1 MQADYIKTIIGKL
14 DELPYKAI
22 LFDGEWGIGKSYAI
36 NEALEAND
44 NVCRISMF
52 GLHDAGQIYHEVLF
66 QLALKNSLGGKVGE
80 IANNFLEGMSAVW
93 DKAGQAKE
101 VIRSIAK
108 ERELFLLLSKSF
120 KVPHIVVI
128 DDLERSSDK
137 INLEEV
143 FGIAEE
149 LKQIPYV
156 KVIMVAH
163 IEKIKESHKDVFG
176 KYNEKVIDR
185 IYHITEIPK
194 DINWGNLRIHAGF
207 ITNFLKSHKVKNL
220 RTLEKAQSFF
230 DDVIL
235 FCTDI
240 SDERFI
246 NEIRQIC
253 FAIVVESTD
262 KLYYKNPDENTSNN
276 GLFAVRNEL
285 EHRVCN
291 YLAGVKTSRNMVTSL
306 LHYYEN
312 KTIICKELFDIEY
325 KVFLEAGYKM
335 NYYKSDEEIKVVLP
349 NLRNKMNEAS
359 SIPELNRFADEYMV
373 WSDTLEED
381 NADALCEYKDKLHNM
396 LQKVILEGKEELLDY
411 GVIMLHLSSKK
422 IIDAYSEEI
431 EKMRVVLIETYVK
444 YLQETTKG
452 KQAFDY
458 SYKFRKK
465 FDSLYYRDII
475 KSFAECLYDRKS
487 FPMGEIDETRYH
499 TCYNIMYVLYMVD
512 KDKFLRYCEELSH
525 ICDHMSDRR
534 IKDLVEQITKGGTL

>member
-163 IEKIKESHKDVFG
+163 IEKIKESHKDVFE

-194 DINWGNLRIHAGF
+194 DIN
-207 ITNFLKSHKVKNL
+207 
-220 RTLEKAQSFF
+220 
-230 DDVIL
+230 
-235 FCTDI
+235 
-240 SDERFI
+240 
-246 NEIRQIC
+246 
-253 FAIVVESTD
+253 
-262 KLYYKNPDENTSNN
+262 
-276 GLFAVRNEL
+276 
-285 EHRVCN
+285 
-291 YLAGVKTSRNMVTSL
+291 
-306 LHYYEN
+306 
-312 KTIICKELFDIEY
+312 
-325 KVFLEAGYKM
+325 
-335 NYYKSDEEIKVVLP
+335 
-349 NLRNKMNEAS
+349 
-359 SIPELNRFADEYMV
+359 
-373 WSDTLEED
+373 
-381 NADALCEYKDKLHNM
+381 
-396 LQKVILEGKEELLDY
+396 
-411 GVIMLHLSSKK
+411 
-422 IIDAYSEEI
+422 
-431 EKMRVVLIETYVK
+431 
-444 YLQETTKG
+444 
-452 KQAFDY
+452 
-458 SYKFRKK
+458 
-465 FDSLYYRDII
+465 
-475 KSFAECLYDRKS
+475 
-487 FPMGEIDETRYH
+487 
-499 TCYNIMYVLYMVD
+499 
-512 KDKFLRYCEELSH
+512 
-525 ICDHMSDRR
+525 
-534 IKDLVEQITKGGTL
+534 